1 MAARVLERGAELTEP
16 WLDQIAAMPLPQG
29 KERQAKEFD
38 RRMRDIV
45 PAVNAMADTVRDDDS
60 SQADLKKA
68 SQELLNQALPVRA
81 LARDLNIHACIPN
94 NAAP

>member
-16 WLDQIAAMPLPQG
+16 WLDQIAEMPLPQG
-29 KERQAKEFD
+29 KEHQAEEFD

-45 PAVNAMADTVRDDDS
+45 PVVRDLAETIRDDDS
-60 SQADLKKA
+60 TRAEREQVSREMLK
-68 SQELLNQALPVRA
+68 QVLPVRA

-94 NAAP
+94 NSAA